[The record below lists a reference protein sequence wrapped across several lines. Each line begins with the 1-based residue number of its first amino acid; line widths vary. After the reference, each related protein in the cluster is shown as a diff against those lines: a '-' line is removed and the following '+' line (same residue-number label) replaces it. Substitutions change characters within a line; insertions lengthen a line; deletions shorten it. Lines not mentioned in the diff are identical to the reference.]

1 MTKHKCACGTSL
13 VLTKYKIYL
22 EMSMTFRDYYET
34 CPACGK
40 ELEVRDLNESDLKE
54 QEYLC

>member
-1 MTKHKCACGTSL
+1 MTKHKCICGHTTT
-13 VLTKYKIYL
+13 LTKYRIHL
-22 EMSMTFRDYYET
+22 EGSLTFRDYHDK
-34 CPACGK
+34 CPSCGK